1 MGVDKD
7 YAVQKTNFSKR
18 RQSSKTLRVG
28 KPIYI
33 WRWLIHYTQFMG
45 KTLVKTTATELNL
58 EKYIVNVI
66 KKEKKENRL
75 NEWKEKAL
83 YEQFV
88 R

>member
-1 MGVDKD
+1 MAVEED
-7 YAVQKTNFSKR
+7 YTVQKTNFSKR
-18 RQSSKTLRVG
+18 RQSSKTVRVG

-33 WRWLIHYTQFMG
+33 WRWLIHDTPFMG

-58 EKYIVNVI
+58 EKYIVNMS
-66 KKEKKENRL
+66 KKEKKENQL